1 MKKNIYTPIAIA
13 LLAIGHAGFAQDS
26 SRVSQL
32 NTVVVTATKFAKKQG
47 ETGKVLTVISREQ
60 IERNIGRS
68 VSDLLNEQAGI
79 VINGVGSN
87 PGKNKEL
94 YFRGATSQYTTILID
109 GIPAA
114 DATGLTGNAI
124 DLRFMPVDL
133 IERIEILRGTQSTMY
148 GADAIAGVIN
158 IITKKGGEKP
168 ISGFGN
174 LTWGSNRSLKGTVG
188 LRGHQENVDY
198 NVSFTHFETD
208 GISEAAPH
216 DTVTNPQFDRDGYK
230 QNALMLNL
238 GIQATEHLKLQ
249 PFLIYSDYKSS
260 YDSGPFQ
267 DNLKNNNK
275 SDLIHTGIRGIYDL
289 SGKGEV
295 RANFGYQKVTRVD
308 ENPYGVL
315 PLDGRSYFADV
326 YGHYNINNF
335 LQVLAG
341 VEYRKAELIDT
352 VNFTANKFSAR
363 TQYNTSPYVSFFIK
377 DLHGFSFEAG
387 GRYTL
392 HSKYGNNF
400 TYSLNPSYLIA
411 EKLKLFVNVS
421 SGFKAPTLTAL
432 YAFYGDENLKPEKAT
447 SYEAGFQTFLVKD
460 KIDLRVVGFKRDIK
474 DVIAYIGSK
483 YKNFNEQNDKGL
495 EVELAVHPAKGL
507 DVKVFYAYVEGQVTT
522 TTGTKDT
529 TYNNLVRRPNHS
541 GGLNIAYQ
549 VLPKLL
555 VSTNIRQVGTRND
568 LYFPPW
574 PNPSQ
579 NVELKAYTIW
589 DMYAE
594 YRFSDKGR
602 LFFNANN
609 ITNNKKY
616 WEIYG
621 YSVQG
626 FNMQAGI
633 SFSL

>member
-1 MKKNIYTPIAIA
+1 MKRNIYTPFAFG
-13 LLAIGHAGFAQDS
+13 LLVIGQAAFAQDS
-26 SRVSQL
+26 ARVSQL
-32 NTVVVTATKFAKKQG
+32 NTVVVTATKFAKKQS

-60 IERNIGRS
+60 MDRNIGRT
-68 VSDLLNEQAGI
+68 VSDVLNEQAGI
-79 VINGVGSN
+79 VINGAGSN

-94 YFRGATSQYTTILID
+94 YFRGATSAYTTILID

-124 DLRFMPVDL
+124 DLRFMPADL
-133 IERIEILRGTQSTMY
+133 IERIEILRGTQSTLY

-158 IITKKGGEKP
+158 IITRKGGDKP
-168 ISGFGN
+168 VIGFGN
-174 LTWGSNRSLKGTVG
+174 LTWGSNRSLKGTAG
-188 LRGHQENVDY
+188 IRGHHENVDY

-216 DTVTNPQFDRDGYK
+216 DTVTNPQFDKDGYK
-230 QNALMLNL
+230 QNALMMNL

-249 PFLIYSDYKSS
+249 PFFVYSDYKSS
-260 YDSGPFQ
+260 YDSGPFA
-267 DNLKNNNK
+267 DNPKNTNK

-289 SGKGEV
+289 NGKGEV
-295 RANFGYQKVTRVD
+295 HANFGYQKVVRVD
-308 ENPYGVL
+308 EGEYGTY
-315 PLDGRSYFADV
+315 PLDGRSYFSEL
-326 YGHYNINNF
+326 YGHYNLTSW

-341 VEYRKAELIDT
+341 VEYRKAELTDT
-352 VNFTANKFSAR
+352 VNFVVNKFSAR
-363 TQYNTSPYVSFFIK
+363 TQYNTSPYVSVFIK
-377 DLHGFSFEAG
+377 SLHGFSFEAG

-392 HSKYGNNF
+392 HSKFGNNF
-400 TYSLNPSYLIA
+400 TYSLNPSYLVSD
-411 EKLKLFVNVS
+411 KLKLFVNVS

-432 YAFYGDENLKPEKAT
+432 YSSYGDENLKPEKAN
-447 SYEAGFQTFLVKD
+447 SYEAGFQTFLLKD
-460 KIDLRVVGFKRDIK
+460 KLDLRVVGFKRDIK

-483 YKNFNEQNDKGL
+483 YLNFNKQNDKGI
-495 EVELAVHPAKGL
+495 EVELALHPAKGL

-522 TTGTKDT
+522 KAGTKDT
-529 TYNNLVRRPNHS
+529 TYNNLVRRPNHT
-541 GGLNIAYQ
+541 GGLNIGYQ
-549 VLPKLL
+549 LLPKVF
-555 VSTNIRQVGTRND
+555 VSTNIRHVGIRND

-574 PNPSQ
+574 PQPSE
-579 NVELKAYTIW
+579 NVSLKAYTIW